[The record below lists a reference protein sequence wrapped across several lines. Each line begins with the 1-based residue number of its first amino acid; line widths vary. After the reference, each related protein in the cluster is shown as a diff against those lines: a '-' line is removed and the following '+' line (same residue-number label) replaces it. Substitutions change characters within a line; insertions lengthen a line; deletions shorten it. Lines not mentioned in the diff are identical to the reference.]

1 MRTEATARGQRDR
14 FSRRGNDQPDSL
26 HAQRLLGAPEQI
38 GRASYL
44 SEMQP
49 FRHAFRKRPRYRMV
63 AVIRKHDSDNQ
74 PGEPHGLK

>member
-1 MRTEATARGQRDR
+1 MRTEATAHGQRDR
-14 FSRRGNDQPDSL
+14 LSRRGNDQPDSL